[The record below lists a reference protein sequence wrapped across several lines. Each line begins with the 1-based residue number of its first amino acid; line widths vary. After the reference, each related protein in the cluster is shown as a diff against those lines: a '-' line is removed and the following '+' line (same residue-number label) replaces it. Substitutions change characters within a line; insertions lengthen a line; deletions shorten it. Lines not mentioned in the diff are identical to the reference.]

1 MWSAEGRLAN
11 PGTRSCSP
19 LSGLTHGPAEATL
32 LCGLKCPRSL
42 PCCFLAA
49 PAVAGVALLGM
60 KWVQHPSQLAD
71 QRNTRVV
78 LAPHTAPPLVMI
90 GTLRRINDIRMSANR
105 TSTPGVVI
113 SQTRIIVLTR
123 MARSFRSEP
132 ANSSLSASRT
142 FNSEAAVASK
152 LG

>member
-1 MWSAEGRLAN
+1 M
-11 PGTRSCSP
+11 
-19 LSGLTHGPAEATL
+19 
-32 LCGLKCPRSL
+32 
-42 PCCFLAA
+42 
-49 PAVAGVALLGM
+49 AGVALLGM